1 MKEGG
6 ASAKK
11 GEGKK
16 EEGLYM
22 FDAKLGVKRTVLQKV
37 HYACRKAYLLSKPL
51 NQLRRPDGVVEREW
65 RRYLGYYEIAPD
77 APYTIRKV
85 SEEVGLGVFATA
97 PLSKGKVMGLRGI
110 RGRVAAGVK
119 AGTSMIKVLVA
130 YPNPAK
136 SKYVEDKVVEREVCY
151 YLRGAVSFLNGACL
165 EHANCDPHVGTF
177 QPYER
182 IKTRREIAEG
192 EELLI
197 SYGKG
202 NFSDKLCG
210 ECRDS
215 KKTKRMKNN

>member
-1 MKEGG
+1 ME
-6 ASAKK
+6 
-11 GEGKK
+11 
-16 EEGLYM
+16 
-22 FDAKLGVKRTVLQKV
+22 V
-37 HYACRKAYLLSKPL
+37 
-51 NQLRRPDGVVEREW
+51 REW

-110 RGRVAAGVK
+110 RGRVPAGVK

-130 YPNPAK
+130 YPNQAK

-151 YLRGAVSFLNGACL
+151 YLRGAVSFLNGACSQ
-165 EHANCDPHVGTF
+165 HANCDPHVGTF

-210 ECRDS
+210 ECRNNKTT
-215 KKTKRMKNN
+215 KKNEK